1 MKFLDGFQRKI
12 MERMIPHLP
21 QLPQPEDKADSHAAV
36 ASLHG
41 KIAELQGYI
50 TLLTSAGAVQEGKIA
65 DLKAQL
71 RDLRDQ
77 PEVQMLELRLEMQ
90 GELERKLN
98 RPSGLH

>member
-1 MKFLDGFQRKI
+1 MKFLDKFLSL
-12 MERMIPHLP
+12 MDRMPRLQ
-21 QLPQPEDKADSHAAV
+21 QLEDKADSHVAV
-36 ASLHG
+36 SSLHG
-41 KIAELQGYI
+41 KIAELQVYI

>member
-1 MKFLDGFQRKI
+1 VNFLDVLVWLRVNCSHK
-12 MERMIPHLP
+12 P
-21 QLPQPEDKADSHAAV
+21 QLPQLEGGAQSNNSIDDFHV
-36 ASLHG
+36 FQIL
-41 KIAELQGYI
+41 ELQTYVA
-50 TLLTSAGAVQEGKIA
+50 LLESTGAQQEAEIA

>member
-12 MERMIPHLP
+12 MERMIPHPP
-21 QLPQPEDKADSHAAV
+21 QLEDKADSNPAV
-36 ASLHG
+36 SVLVG
-41 KIAELQGYI
+41 RIRELEGYV
-50 TLLTSAGAVQEGKIA
+50 TLLASAGAVQEAEIA

-90 GELERKLN
+90 GELERKSN